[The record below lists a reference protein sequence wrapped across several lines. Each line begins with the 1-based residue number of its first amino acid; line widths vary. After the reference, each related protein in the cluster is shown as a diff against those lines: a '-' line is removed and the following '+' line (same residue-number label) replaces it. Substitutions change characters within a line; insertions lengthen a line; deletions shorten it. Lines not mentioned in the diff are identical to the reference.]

1 MDGSRRG
8 SKRRR
13 RETCAREHHQST
25 SPPPPSTHSARRIR
39 ISRSIR
45 TISQLYTRP
54 TSAISTRSA
63 SFHLALRLSRP
74 RSRLI
79 EVGRREMLRGN
90 FSNRAREVQRRKEK
104 LAYLLSLVF
113 SPLSFRVFLYRNS
126 IFIFIADFSSRFHLS
141 GYRDT
146 VRSKFRS
153 VSPFFFLALLCS
165 LVIAV
170 PFDRF
175 IFS

>member
-1 MDGSRRG
+1 MCTR
-8 SKRRR
+8 
-13 RETCAREHHQST
+13 APPEHLS
-25 SPPPPSTHSARRIR
+25 SPPSTHSARRIR

-79 EVGRREMLRGN
+79 ELGRREMLRGN
-90 FSNRAREVQRRKEK
+90 FSNRARRNEHARPTTRQREI
-104 LAYLLSLVF
+104 SI
-113 SPLSFRVFLYRNS
+113 PSFPSFFFPPSFLYRNS

-141 GYRDT
+141 GYRY
-146 VRSKFRS
+146 RSKQ
-153 VSPFFFLALLCS
+153 VSKRFSFLFPPLLCS
-165 LVIAV
+165 LVITV
-170 PFDRF
+170 LFDRF

>member
-1 MDGSRRG
+1 MCTR
-8 SKRRR
+8 
-13 RETCAREHHQST
+13 APPEHLS
-25 SPPPPSTHSARRIR
+25 SPPSTHSARRIR

-79 EVGRREMLRGN
+79 ELGRREMLRGN
-90 FSNRAREVQRRKEK
+90 FSNRARRNEHARPTTRQREI
-104 LAYLLSLVF
+104 SI
-113 SPLSFRVFLYRNS
+113 PSFPSFFFPPSFLYRNS
-126 IFIFIADFSSRFHLS
+126 LFLFLS
-141 GYRDT
+141 PTFRRVSIYRVIDT

-153 VSPFFFLALLCS
+153 VSPFFFLLFCARS
-165 LVIAV
+165 
-170 PFDRF
+170 
-175 IFS
+175 